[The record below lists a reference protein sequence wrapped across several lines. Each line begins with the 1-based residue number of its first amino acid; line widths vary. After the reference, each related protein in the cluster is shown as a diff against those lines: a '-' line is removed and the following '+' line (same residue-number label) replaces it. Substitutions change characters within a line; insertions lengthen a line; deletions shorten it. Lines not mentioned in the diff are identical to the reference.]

1 MAPNHGAKTPVHQLV
16 SAPLPGSSSA
26 MSVIAPRISSVIPMI
41 ERTTSGVNWL
51 ARPPLDRRRLRVP
64 VVVRL
69 GARLRVANG

>member
-1 MAPNHGAKTPVHQLV
+1 
-16 SAPLPGSSSA
+16 
-26 MSVIAPRISSVIPMI
+26 MI

-51 ARPPLDRRRLRVP
+51 ARPPLVRRRLRAG